1 MTSSLTTDFNVS
13 PYWDDYDP
21 LKNFYRILARPS
33 LPIQAREFT
42 QLQTILQTQISRFG
56 GHAFKDGS
64 IVDGVAI
71 TYNPNV
77 HFISL
82 NDTFV
87 TNTALLPTD
96 LNNNYLI
103 TNSTNSNN
111 AVRAVIKIA
120 KNGNKVDYP
129 NTNRFYLDYIRTG
142 KDGSNNDISVFSP
155 GDTLYVYQP
164 TQNKFG
170 NLVANNLLD
179 SITTLSSNG
188 SFSSNGYAYCMTV
201 SDGTIFQKGFF
212 ASVLPQTI
220 TVTDFSTNVSGY
232 VVGFDTLE
240 SIVTENED
248 VSLTDNALG
257 YPNENA
263 PGAHRLKLTPTL
275 VSKLRTDLA
284 NNTDF
289 FAIVEFDN
297 NQPTQQRDDPQ
308 YAAIKQGE
316 AQTLFET
323 EGDFAIKPFQI
334 ETRVN
339 PANSA
344 SFFYEVS
351 TGVVYVRGYRVEK
364 IGSTKLQVPKATTTE
379 VAQNQLIT
387 GNFGNYVVVDEY
399 LGAFDFETLV
409 EVSLYDGP
417 QNSISEREGANAAPT
432 GNVVGKANVRAV
444 AFETGVKGTPT
455 AQYLVYL
462 FNIQMNSGKSFSNDV
477 KSLYL
482 NGSLGKAKADIVLEN
497 GIAVLKDAT
506 KVSALFDTGLSAS
519 KRLTNNTGINDT
531 TYIYDQVKTATIT
544 ANGTV
549 TVTIDPAGPGA
560 GSERLLSSTGS
571 TITGNGLDAYNVF
584 LTSPLSAANS
594 TGTVAFTNTST
605 TVTGTGT
612 SFTTDLTVGQNIFV
626 YANATTTDVR
636 TVTSIANT
644 TSLTLNAPLL
654 YAANASTKYGKY
666 FVDGSPLPLAS
677 ITINSNTS
685 FTANVGFAA
694 VSNTVYVQYPVYRNQ
709 ASAIPK
715 VINKNRFVKIDC
727 SNNVANSVGPWDL
740 GLSDIHK
747 IRNVYVGT
755 TFANTNPNQ
764 PSWFSLDS
772 GQREDRYDHGRLI
785 VSPQFAS
792 QITGSTKLLIEL
804 DHFTA
809 NTSASVGFF
818 SVDSYPI
825 DDANTANTNAIQ
837 TIEIPQFNG
846 KDLRNFIDFRP
857 LKYNTGN
864 SATSAA
870 TATTNPATSN
880 TVFNAG
886 TAQYMISPDT
896 NFTADIEYYLPRYD
910 LITIDST
917 GVFRVNQGVPAVKPS
932 APFVE
937 NDQSV
942 IAESYVSAYP
952 SATKREYD
960 DNRNTTP
967 IRVAIKTQKRYGM
980 KEIGAIDERL
990 KRVEYY
996 TVLNA
1001 LEQQARDVTIP
1012 DANGLDRFKNGI
1024 FADPF
1029 NSHNLGNVS
1038 DFEYK
1043 ISIDSLEGVARPY
1056 FQKHDI
1062 DFAFVSTTSNDAIK
1076 SSNAVKTGPIIT
1088 LPYTNELF
1096 ITQKYA
1102 TKYRNVT
1109 ESKWSWNGILNLYP
1123 AYDFFRDE
1131 DVEPNVNVSLDLAAP
1146 WEQFENSAF
1155 NSMFGDWRDVSTQ
1168 TSTSTTQFATDA
1180 ASGQL
1185 TGAGQISTTTST
1197 TQQRTISSIAVDT
1210 VTDTINLGSYVKDV
1224 AIQPYMRE
1232 RLVAFVSR
1240 NMKPNTTLHA
1250 FFDDVNV
1257 DAYCAPGV
1265 LSGLT
1270 NVESGREDRV
1280 VNQQG
1285 NFGAPL
1291 VSDSTGFVCG
1301 IFRIPAETF
1310 RTGDRKFQLVNVTDL
1325 VTGADAILTK
1335 GHGTYSADNVSVT
1348 KSSTTI
1354 NIRQP
1359 IISTVSKIDR
1369 QTLSTTSVV
1378 DVTAPF
1384 DGGTGESGNGGASD
1398 PIAESFSIDQ
1408 LPASVS
1414 SLFIPALG
1422 VYFQS
1427 KDATLGCSVYIC
1439 EMIANTPDSSR
1450 IIGKSWL
1457 PAASI
1462 NTSTDGSAET
1472 VFSFDYPICLLGG
1485 NDYAFIVQPDG
1496 DSPEYTIWVGETGGF
1511 DVATGVQCYSNP
1523 YSGTMF
1529 VSANRK
1535 TWTAIQKEDIKF
1547 NIYRARFSSLTG
1559 TAVFKSE
1566 DDEFLTVNGFTRAN
1580 NSLEIAIG
1588 DTVYTVNSSAN
1599 VANIAS
1605 VASNTLV
1612 TKVVGRVQYV
1622 NYSTNEL
1629 WIDGSNANS
1638 TTFFSNTTNPT
1649 IAIYKTSDPSNTT
1662 LVAANTLVAYAN
1674 VTSVNN
1680 LKYHTVVPKFGIL
1693 APARTSL
1700 DYQFRGTST
1709 ANVIDTTYQNVINNY
1724 DYQYSD
1730 VERHVM
1736 SRSNEIN
1743 ALTGQKTALFKINL
1757 NSSSDFV
1764 SPMIDL
1770 SKKSSLFVENLIN
1783 NNTAN
1788 EHTRYGSASTKY
1800 ISKRIVLADG
1810 QEAED
1815 LNVYMTAYR
1824 PADTDV
1830 TVYAKFWNPQDPEA
1844 FDDKVW
1850 TKLQYDDGGEFVYS
1864 SPTDSKNYIEY
1875 KFSVPSVNAVKSGA
1889 FANTGVDTYS
1899 ALTGTMI
1906 IANNSNIITGNG
1918 TSFNTQLTVGNEIR
1932 VVSSDYFAVRT
1943 VTSIANAT
1951 YLAVD
1956 NGLQASNN
1964 AALYYIFSNAGNDG
1978 IVEYYNSANSRFIG
1992 YKEMALKIVLTSA
2005 NPVKVP
2011 RLNDVRAICLQV

>member
-42 QLQTILQTQISRFG
+42 QLQTILQNQIARFG

-96 LNNNYLI
+96 IDNTYLI

-111 AVRAVIKIA
+111 AVRAVIKVA
-120 KNGNKVDYP
+120 KNGNRVDYP

-142 KDGSNNDISVFSP
+142 KDGSNNDVSQFAP
-155 GDTLYVYQP
+155 GDTLYVYAA

-170 NLVANNLLD
+170 NLVANNLVD
-179 SITTLSSNG
+179 SIVTLSSNG

-212 ASVLPQTI
+212 ASVSPQTI

-240 SIVTENED
+240 SIITENED
-248 VSLTDNALG
+248 TSLTDNALG

-275 VSKLRTDLA
+275 VSKQRTDIA
-284 NNTDF
+284 NNVDF

-297 NQPTQQRDDPQ
+297 NQPTQQQDDPV
-308 YAAIKQGE
+308 YAGIKKAD
-316 AQTLFET
+316 AQTLYES
-323 EGDFAIKPFQI
+323 EGDFAINPFQI

-344 SFFYEVS
+344 SFFYEIS

-364 IGSTKLQVPKATTTE
+364 IGTTKIEIPRAKTTE

-387 GNFGNYVVVDEY
+387 GNFGNYVFVDEY

-409 EVSLYDGP
+409 EVSLYDSP

-482 NGSLGKAKADIVLEN
+482 NGSLGKAKADLVLEN
-497 GIAVLKDAT
+497 GLASLKDST
-506 KVSALFDTGLSAS
+506 KVSALFDTGLTAA

-531 TYIYDQVKTATIT
+531 TYIYDQVKTATLT
-544 ANGTV
+544 SGGTV
-549 TVTIDPAGPGA
+549 TVTIDSAGPGA
-560 GSERLLSSTGS
+560 GSERLISSTGS
-571 TITGNGLDAYNVF
+571 VITGNGLDAYNVF
-584 LTSPLSAANS
+584 LTSPISSSNS
-594 TGTVAFTNTST
+594 TGTVAYTNTST
-605 TVTGTGT
+605 TVTGSGT
-612 SFTTDLTVGQNIFV
+612 SFATDLTVGQNIYI
-626 YANATTTDVR
+626 YANASTTDVR
-636 TVTSIANT
+636 TVTSIANS
-644 TSLTLNAPLL
+644 TSLSLNAPLN

-677 ITINSNTS
+677 VTINSNTS

-694 VSNTVYVQYPVYRNQ
+694 ISNTVYVQYPVYRNQ

-740 GLSDIHK
+740 GLSDVHK

-755 TFANTNPNQ
+755 TYANTNANQ
-764 PSWFSLDS
+764 PSWFSVDS
-772 GQREDRYDHGRLI
+772 GQRDDRYDHARLI
-785 VSPQFAS
+785 VNPQFAS
-792 QITGSTKLLIEL
+792 QITGASKLLVEL

-809 NTSASVGFF
+809 NTNASVGFF
-818 SVDSYPI
+818 SVDSYPV
-825 DDANTANTNAIQ
+825 DDANTANPNAIQ
-837 TIEIPQFNG
+837 TIEIPQYNG

-857 LKYNTGN
+857 LKYNTAN
-864 SATSAA
+864 SAADAT
-870 TATTNPATSN
+870 TATINPATSN
-880 TVFNAG
+880 TVFNSG
-886 TAQYMISPDT
+886 SAQYMISPDT

-910 LITIDST
+910 LVTIDST

-937 NDQSV
+937 NDQSI

-960 DNRNTTP
+960 ANRNSNP

-980 KEIGAIDERL
+980 KEIGALDERL

-1043 ISIDSLEGVARPY
+1043 ISIDSQEGVARPF

-1076 SSNAVKTGPIIT
+1076 SSNAVKTGPIVT
-1088 LPYTNELF
+1088 LPYTSELF
-1096 ITQKYA
+1096 ISQKFA
-1102 TKYRNVT
+1102 TKYRPVT

-1123 AYDFFRDE
+1123 NYDFFRDE
-1131 DVEPNVNVSLDLAAP
+1131 EVEPNVNVSLDLAAP

-1155 NSMFGDWRDVSTQ
+1155 NSVFGDWRDVASQ
-1168 TSTSTTQFATDA
+1168 T
-1180 ASGQL
+1180 ASSSLIFGDN
-1185 TGAGQISTTTST
+1185 GGTTTTTTTT
-1197 TQQRTISSIAVDT
+1197 TQQRTISSINVDT
-1210 VTDTINLGSYVKDV
+1210 TTESISLGSYVKDV
-1224 AIQPYMRE
+1224 SIQPYMRT
-1232 RLVAFVSR
+1232 RLVAFVST

-1257 DAYCAPGV
+1257 DAHCAPGV

-1280 VNQQG
+1280 VNQNG
-1285 NFGAPL
+1285 NFGAAL

-1310 RTGDRKFQLVNVTDL
+1310 RTGDRLFRLLNVSDL
-1325 VTGADAILTK
+1325 TLGGDAVLTQGK
-1335 GHGTYSADNVSVT
+1335 GTYSADNVSVT
-1348 KSSTTI
+1348 KGSTTI

-1359 IISTVSKIDR
+1359 IVTTAVRVDTQSLTSTETVNIPGM
-1369 QTLSTTSVV
+1369 VV
-1378 DVTAPF
+1378 NEARMGD
-1384 DGGTGESGNGGASD
+1384 NGGGD

-1414 SLFIPALG
+1414 ATFINSIG
-1422 VYFQS
+1422 VYFQA
-1427 KDATLGCSVYIC
+1427 KDATLGCSVYLC
-1439 EMIANTPDSSR
+1439 EMIANTPDSTR
-1450 IIGKSWL
+1450 IIAKSWL
-1457 PAASI
+1457 PAASV
-1462 NTSTDGSAET
+1462 NTSADGSAET
-1472 VFSFDYPICLLGG
+1472 VFTFDYPACLLAN

-1496 DSPEYTIWVGETGGF
+1496 DSPEYMIWVGETGGF

-1523 YSGTMF
+1523 YNGTMF
-1529 VSANRK
+1529 ISANRK

-1559 TAVFKSE
+1559 TAVFKNE

-1580 NSLEIAIG
+1580 NSLEIEIG

-1599 VANIAS
+1599 VANIAA
-1605 VASNTLV
+1605 VASNTL
-1612 TKVVGRVQYV
+1612 TSKVMGRVQYV

-1629 WIDGSNANS
+1629 WIDSSTANS
-1638 TTFFSNTTNPT
+1638 TTYFSNTTNPT

-1662 LVAANTLVAYAN
+1662 LVAANTLVAYSN
-1674 VTSVNN
+1674 VVSVNN

-1693 APARTSL
+1693 SPARTSL
-1700 DYQFRGTST
+1700 DYQYRGTSVT
-1709 ANVIDTTYQNVINNY
+1709 NVIDSTYQNVINDY
-1724 DYQYSD
+1724 DYQYND
-1730 VERHVM
+1730 IERHIM

-1743 ALTGQKTALFKINL
+1743 AITGQKTSLFKINL

-1764 SPMIDL
+1764 SPMINL

-1788 EHTRYGSASTKY
+1788 EHTRYGAASTKY
-1800 ISKRIVLADG
+1800 VSKRIVLKDG

-1815 LNVYMTAYR
+1815 LKVYMTAYR
-1824 PADTDV
+1824 PADTDIA
-1830 TVYAKFWNPQDPEA
+1830 VYAKFWNSQDSEA

-1850 TKLQYDDGGEFVYS
+1850 TKLQYDDGGSFVYS
-1864 SPTDSKNYIEY
+1864 SPNDVRNYIEY
-1875 KFSVPSVNAVKSGA
+1875 EFSVPSVNAVKSGA
-1889 FANTGVDTYS
+1889 FSNTGVDIYS
-1899 ALTGTMI
+1899 SLTGTMI

-1918 TSFNTQLTVGNEIR
+1918 TSFDTQLTVGNEIR
-1932 VVSSDYFAVRT
+1932 VVSNDYFAIRT

-1951 YLAVD
+1951 YLTVD
-1956 NGLQASNN
+1956 NGLQAANN
-1964 AALYYIFSNAGNDG
+1964 AALYYVFSNAGNDG
-1978 IVEYYNSANSRFIG
+1978 IVEYYNSANSRFVG
-1992 YKEMALKIVLTSA
+1992 YKEMALKIVLTSS